1 MADEAIYG
9 RKINNIARSPLPAE
23 HTSVHELYKDVY
35 RGSAGMRTEEVR
47 GQEDGRFS
55 PSTSGVSSSQEVEK
69 NKRATKHKLVRADLR
84 RSGELAISPL
94 DLP

>member
-1 MADEAIYG
+1 
-9 RKINNIARSPLPAE
+9 
-23 HTSVHELYKDVY
+23 
-35 RGSAGMRTEEVR
+35 MRTEEVR

-84 RSGELAISPL
+84 RSGELAPTISLTLYPTPTPAPYRGVPL
-94 DLP
+94 TLTLR

>member
-1 MADEAIYG
+1 
-9 RKINNIARSPLPAE
+9 
-23 HTSVHELYKDVY
+23 
-35 RGSAGMRTEEVR
+35 MRTEEVR

-84 RSGELAISPL
+84 RSGELAPTLTSYPSPTPTPNPNVA
-94 DLP
+94 LPLTLT

>member
-1 MADEAIYG
+1 
-9 RKINNIARSPLPAE
+9 
-23 HTSVHELYKDVY
+23 
-35 RGSAGMRTEEVR
+35 MRTEEVR

-94 DLP
+94 FLPVSPLYPR